1 MACIRNL
8 NGHLRNFLLIGY
20 GNQAVGVGLNFG
32 GVAVKLLF
40 DNGISV
46 VDSVVVLL
54 RQIFNGEF
62 CLGRGQILIVDER
75 FLIGRGREAL
85 YTSRVINSGRFVAF
99 LSCHSFLTLSSTTF
113 FMPKLTVP
121 LEPMPPP
128 RFAELLWAMVTFASF
143 LGIGVCFNGR
153 VELRV
158 LIGVALG
165 QMRAVVLDCSR
176 EIA

>member
-1 MACIRNL
+1 MACLRNL

-20 GNQAVGVGLNFG
+20 GNQAAGVGLNFG
-32 GVAVKLLF
+32 GVAVNLLF

-62 CLGRGQILIVDER
+62 CLGRGHILIVDER

-99 LSCHSFLTLSSTTF
+99 LSCHSFLTLSSSTF
-113 FMPKLTVP
+113 FMPKLT
-121 LEPMPPP
+121 
-128 RFAELLWAMVTFASF
+128 ELLWAMVTFASF